1 MKIRLFA
8 AAAAAFVLASCAPK
22 PGDVTKITGVVTD
35 QDVTSARITLA
46 QDVDT
51 TVNVVDGKFYV
62 EVPAAVDKYGMIML
76 MADKQGKYG
85 TYYVSDG
92 TELTVTLDGDRMKLA
107 SSTDYISSAYVAYV
121 DAVTEIYKAKAETMN
136 TDLEAIW
143 FETVKANP
151 DNAIATLVVSD
162 AMYDLDPEKML
173 ELISYIQEPV
183 KSGRFIAS
191 REKEAAAQLD
201 TKPGMKYTDFTVEH
215 VYGYDRSMDP
225 QPVKQEVK
233 FSEYVGNGTYVLL
246 DFRSS

>member
-85 TYYVSDG
+85 T
-92 TELTVTLDGDRMKLA
+92 
-107 SSTDYISSAYVAYV
+107 
-121 DAVTEIYKAKAETMN
+121 
-136 TDLEAIW
+136 
-143 FETVKANP
+143 
-151 DNAIATLVVSD
+151 
-162 AMYDLDPEKML
+162 
-173 ELISYIQEPV
+173 
-183 KSGRFIAS
+183 
-191 REKEAAAQLD
+191 
-201 TKPGMKYTDFTVEH
+201 
-215 VYGYDRSMDP
+215 
-225 QPVKQEVK
+225 
-233 FSEYVGNGTYVLL
+233 
-246 DFRSS
+246 